1 MAQAPTTGTLPD
13 SPAPAAETEAVPAA
27 PARTRAPRRAPARTA
42 AAKGTAVTTV
52 APTEQATAEGT
63 PAARQPAPSAR
74 ATRARPT
81 HAKATPAGA
90 GTDEATTGPTPFADA
105 TTSDATT
112 SDATASDAT
121 ASDATTATAT
131 PTEPPR
137 PKTTRTRSTRAKAPS
152 AEATAGA
159 PAVEAAPVKASRAQ
173 STRSR
178 AKAAPATATEQ
189 SPLPGATA
197 GPAPGRAA
205 QRAGAGLAGLA
216 DATPEPVE
224 TRVSSPLS
232 PTGTGDLGE
241 LIRLLIP
248 DDPTTGPVPI
258 PAPPPDTGPLILPP
272 IDGPFLTP
280 MADETGPL
288 TVPLAY
294 RGWDS
299 PTAPGGAPDDATAPT
314 SPGGAGLAG
323 QATAPVGGS
332 TTGESAVG
340 EPTTVAA
347 AEWPVAAAAATRPG
361 GAEPDAEGFAV
372 VGVLEQRRRR
382 WPWTRWRWTRLPLP
396 ASWPPPGREPSS
408 RRWPRAL
415 RWSLDMS
422 WERTLRQPRFRRWL
436 PAVDWEETLGRP
448 RGRYLLPALIWP
460 SAPRRPSERRW
471 QSAGRSLSRP
481 VWARGNVDRR
491 FAPVYAV
498 AFSPDG
504 RRLATASGDG
514 LVRLWNVADPGVPAR
529 MWEVSTRFAA
539 GPVVAF
545 SPDGTW
551 LATGHDNT
559 HAVLWK
565 IDELAGP
572 VPRALLAHPGGLT
585 GLHFSADGRR
595 LAAGFAAEAA
605 RIWDVTDPTHPR
617 PLGRAGDSRLIRA
630 AAIFPNGRWLAT
642 AGERVEFWEV
652 SATPVRRMHLTA
664 GEGPLLDVAV
674 APDGRTM
681 AVGRLDGTVDLW
693 HTIDPSAPAPRA
705 SINAHA
711 GWVTSVTFSA
721 DSRWL
726 ATVSA
731 EHVALWDLL
740 DPTAAVG
747 RIRTRL
753 PVTAVAFA
761 PKRGLLAVASLD
773 GSVTLLRP
781 TTEAH
786 EPAGADGHAATDADE
801 ARVREARADDETD
814 AEKTAVDVEPLRTL
828 RPMGDTPA
836 AGGIDL
842 PGRRRRERR
851 TNGRAAV
858 VGGLAIGL
866 SCLLVFGHQ
875 LGLPPALLL
884 AAGMIVVLAL
894 VVATGLALAAAVW
907 APPAAGPRQA
917 AGAGTPAARSAGRR
931 TRGAHT
937 RSASRPPRPGPRTA
951 TDPTTAR
958 TNAAEPDEEQ
968 PRDAGA
974 SPLSATLPLGL
985 VGADAVGTEDDGMGG
1000 HANAGA
1006 EAVVTSPWNV
1016 SESTRPMP

>member
-1 MAQAPTTGTLPD
+1 M
-13 SPAPAAETEAVPAA
+13 
-27 PARTRAPRRAPARTA
+27 
-42 AAKGTAVTTV
+42 
-52 APTEQATAEGT
+52 
-63 PAARQPAPSAR
+63 
-74 ATRARPT
+74 
-81 HAKATPAGA
+81 
-90 GTDEATTGPTPFADA
+90 
-105 TTSDATT
+105 
-112 SDATASDAT
+112 
-121 ASDATTATAT
+121 
-131 PTEPPR
+131 
-137 PKTTRTRSTRAKAPS
+137 
-152 AEATAGA
+152 
-159 PAVEAAPVKASRAQ
+159 
-173 STRSR
+173 
-178 AKAAPATATEQ
+178 
-189 SPLPGATA
+189 
-197 GPAPGRAA
+197 
-205 QRAGAGLAGLA
+205 AGLA

-232 PTGTGDLGE
+232 PTGTGDLSE

-258 PAPPPDTGPLILPP
+258 PTPPLDTGPLILPP

-280 MADETGPL
+280 MAGETGPL

-299 PTAPGGAPDDATAPT
+299 PTAPGGAPDDATAST
-314 SPGGAGLAG
+314 SPGGADPADR
-323 QATAPVGGS
+323 ATAAPVGRSATGRSATGES
-332 TTGESAVG
+332 TTGGSATG
-340 EPTTVAA
+340 GSATVAA
-347 AEWPVAAAAATRPG
+347 AERSAAAADTTWPG
-361 GAEPDAEGFAV
+361 VAEADEGFAV
-372 VGVLEQRRRR
+372 VGVLRRRPRR
-382 WPWTRWRWTRLPLP
+382 WPWNDWRGAGLPLP
-396 ASWPPPGREPSS
+396 ATWSRSGREPSS
-408 RRWPRAL
+408 RRGPRAL

-436 PAVDWEETLGRP
+436 PAVDWEETAARP

-460 SAPRRPSERRW
+460 AAPPRPSERRW
-471 QSAGRSLSRP
+471 QAAGRSRSRP
-481 VWARGNVDRR
+481 AWARGNIDRR

-551 LATGHDNT
+551 LATGHDDTN
-559 HAVLWK
+559 AVLWE
-565 IDELAGP
+565 IEELAGP
-572 VPRALLAHPGGLT
+572 VPRGLLAHPGGLT

-595 LAAGFAAEAA
+595 LAAAFAAEAA
-605 RIWDVTDPTHPR
+605 RIWDVADPTHPR

-630 AAIFPNGRWLAT
+630 AAIFPDGHWLAT
-642 AGERVEFWEV
+642 AGERIEFWEV

-664 GEGPLLDVAV
+664 GEGPLFAVAV

-681 AVGRLDGTVDLW
+681 AVGRLDGAVDLW

-705 SINAHA
+705 SIDAHA

-731 EHVALWDLL
+731 EHVALWDLR

-761 PKRGLLAVASLD
+761 PERELLAVASLD

-781 TTEAH
+781 TALAAPERDAH
-786 EPAGADGHAATDADE
+786 EPASADGRAAADTDA
-801 ARVREARADDETD
+801 ARADAETD
-814 AEKTAVDVEPLRTL
+814 AVGKTRTAVGVEPLRTL
-828 RPMGDTPA
+828 RPTAHAPA
-836 AGGIDL
+836 TAGIEL

-858 VGGLAIGL
+858 VGGIAIGL

-875 LGLPPALLL
+875 LGLPPVLLL
-884 AAGMIVVLAL
+884 ATGLIVVLAL
-894 VVATGLALAAAVW
+894 VAAMGVALAAAVW
-907 APPAAGPRQA
+907 APSAVGPHQA
-917 AGAGTPAARSAGRR
+917 AGAGPPAGRSAGRR

-937 RSASRPPRPGPRTA
+937 RSASRPVRPGPRTTPDLTA
-951 TDPTTAR
+951 PDLTAPDPTAPDPTTAR
-958 TNAAEPDEEQ
+958 TNAAEPSWEQ
-968 PRDAGA
+968 SRDAGA
-974 SPLSATLPLGL
+974 DPPSSTLPLGL
-985 VGADAVGTEDDGMGG
+985 VGADAVRAEDDGMGG
-1000 HANAGA
+1000 YADG
-1006 EAVVTSPWNV
+1006 ESETVVTSPWNV
-1016 SESTRPMP
+1016 SESTHPAP